1 MNRFAVATI
10 GALILALLPVAAAS
24 AKKPTPGT
32 HGHKTQVSCSQS
44 ALVAAIDA
52 ANSNGG
58 GTLKLAHGCHYALT
72 TSPDSSEN
80 GLPAIT
86 SAITIK
92 GDHSTIDGTDSFRV
106 FEVDGPGGS
115 LSARDLTITG
125 GSAQD
130 FGGGIANL
138 GGRVTLD
145 HARVIGNRAV
155 SAGGGIAS
163 ATFDPSSV
171 AALIVRHSSVSHN
184 QQTSADP
191 DVALGGGG
199 IVNIEGT
206 AKLDHTQVSGNTAQ
220 GFVGGGIA
228 NGDYFNFSSSDSV
241 LKLDH
246 SRVNGNTAPNGN
258 GGGIQNLLGSVTVRH
273 TQVNGNAAVHGGGI
287 VSGNAN
293 GGSAGPAEL
302 KLSHSEVN
310 RNTATAEPPPP
321 GEGAPV
327 AAGGISNGSVAVLD
341 HTRVD
346 GNTASQ
352 TSGAGIVN
360 HGTMTLRH
368 SEVNRNTAAGSG
380 AKASGGG
387 ILNLPSPGVPGTGVL
402 TLDHSKVNR
411 NTAGGNGGGISNGL
425 APMATGGDVTLKHS
439 QVTHNSAAHGG
450 GIFNNGGTVTLSH
463 TSVTDNVVDN
473 CEPTNTIAGC
483 TN

>member
-1 MNRFAVATI
+1 MNRTRLPMNRFAVATI

-32 HGHKTQVSCSQS
+32 HGQKTHVSCSQS

-58 GTLKLAHGCHYALT
+58 GTLDLAHGCHYELT

-86 SAITIK
+86 GAITIK
-92 GDHSTIDGTDSFRV
+92 GNHATIDGTNSFRV

-125 GSAQD
+125 GSTQD

-145 HARVIGNRAV
+145 HVRVIGNRAV

-171 AALIVRHSSVSHN
+171 AALIVRHSAVSHN

-246 SRVNGNTAPNGN
+246 S
-258 GGGIQNLLGSVTVRH
+258 
-273 TQVNGNAAVHGGGI
+273 
-287 VSGNAN
+287 
-293 GGSAGPAEL
+293 
-302 KLSHSEVN
+302 
-310 RNTATAEPPPP
+310 
-321 GEGAPV
+321 
-327 AAGGISNGSVAVLD
+327 
-341 HTRVD
+341 
-346 GNTASQ
+346 
-352 TSGAGIVN
+352 
-360 HGTMTLRH
+360 
-368 SEVNRNTAAGSG
+368 
-380 AKASGGG
+380 
-387 ILNLPSPGVPGTGVL
+387 
-402 TLDHSKVNR
+402 
-411 NTAGGNGGGISNGL
+411 
-425 APMATGGDVTLKHS
+425 
-439 QVTHNSAAHGG
+439 
-450 GIFNNGGTVTLSH
+450 
-463 TSVTDNVVDN
+463 
-473 CEPTNTIAGC
+473 
-483 TN
+483 